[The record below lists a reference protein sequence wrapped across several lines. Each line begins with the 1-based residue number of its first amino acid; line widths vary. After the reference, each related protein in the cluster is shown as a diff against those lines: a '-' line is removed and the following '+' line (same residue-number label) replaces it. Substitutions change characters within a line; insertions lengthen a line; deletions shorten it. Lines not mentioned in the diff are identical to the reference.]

1 MTTPQISSLGD
12 LGIALNQPLYV
23 YQKQMFS
30 LTVSVVLV
38 VENGVFL
45 LKEEGTHKISEDNI
59 KEFDIYRCPGGDVM
73 ATQESI
79 QFAAVRH
86 VKEQTGIM
94 LKKDALIPVDFR
106 SDPERTP
113 YKNVVDIGFVCILHD
128 ILASSY
134 SHGKID
140 VRWEEVD
147 FENKCLTH
155 AWEFHTWGFYLDH
168 DILLER
174 AIDVVGMMKE

>member
-1 MTTPQISSLGD
+1 MSTQQISSLGD

-38 VENGVFL
+38 VENGVLL
-45 LKEEGTHKISEDNI
+45 LKEEDA
-59 KEFDIYRCPGGDVM
+59 YRFPGGDVK
-73 ATQESI
+73 ATQESV
-79 QFAAVRH
+79 QFAAVRY

-94 LKKDALIPVDFR
+94 LKKEAFIPVDFR

-113 YKNVVDIGFVCILHD
+113 FKNMVDIGFVCMLHD
-128 ILASSY
+128 ILPSSY

-147 FENKCLTH
+147 FENKCL
-155 AWEFHTWGFYLDH
+155 ARESLFYLDH
-168 DILLER
+168 EILLER
-174 AIDVVGMMKE
+174 ALEIVGMMKE